1 MKKNLFRF
9 LVASAAAST
18 VLAAQAG
25 ELTLFTH
32 SNFNGPAVTLRG
44 DTPDLVPYNF
54 NDRASSVVVRSGTW
68 QLCEHAEFR
77 GRCMVVE
84 RGEYPVLAGFNDMIS
99 SAREIGG
106 RGDANGRDERDGRND
121 RYERNERNER
131 YERNERNERA
141 ERRWGR
147 DEERGHGHGRE
158 AIELFS
164 QSGFSGAR
172 LGLHNEVRTLVD
184 YDFNDQAGSIIVN
197 EGRWELCEH
206 ADFGGRCIVLEPGR
220 YEFLDNMNN
229 RISSLRRIR

>member
-1 MKKNLFRF
+1 
-9 LVASAAAST
+9 
-18 VLAAQAG
+18 
-25 ELTLFTH
+25 
-32 SNFNGPAVTLRG
+32 
-44 DTPDLVPYNF
+44 
-54 NDRASSVVVRSGTW
+54 
-68 QLCEHAEFR
+68 
-77 GRCMVVE
+77 MVVE

-106 RGDANGRDERDGRND
+106 RADGHGRDERDGRND
-121 RYERNERNER
+121 RYERNERSER

>member
-1 MKKNLFRF
+1 MRAEIDYGVSEAKTSYGVIGIKVWIYKGEVFDLHA
-9 LVASAAAST
+9 ASAE
-18 VLAAQAG
+18 QA
-25 ELTLFTH
+25 TDQQQ
-32 SNFNGPAVTLRG
+32 PAPR
-44 DTPDLVPYNF
+44 
-54 NDRASSVVVRSGTW
+54 R
-68 QLCEHAEFR
+68 
-77 GRCMVVE
+77 
-84 RGEYPVLAGFNDMIS
+84 
-99 SAREIGG
+99 
-106 RGDANGRDERDGRND
+106 
-121 RYERNERNER
+121 
-131 YERNERNERA
+131 ERNERA
-141 ERRWGR
+141 ERRGGR

>member
-1 MKKNLFRF
+1 MKKFLFRF
-9 LVASAAAST
+9 LVASATAST

-32 SNFNGPAVTLRG
+32 SNFNGPALTLRG
-44 DTPDLVPYNF
+44 DAPDLVPANF

-99 SAREIGG
+99 SVREISG
-106 RGDANGRDERDGRND
+106 RGEGYGRDERDGRND
-121 RYERNERNER
+121 RYERHERNER
-131 YERNERNERA
+131 G

-206 ADFGGRCIVLEPGR
+206 ADFGGRCIVLEAGR